1 MDGKYFMTLNDPR
14 DDPKYQVG
22 GEQYKPPYER
32 ETSQVDAQTVRAF
45 HEKADTDSSQQAL
58 HHSLGFKHDQ
68 AAAGDHSHR
77 IGKGYFPPLKGV
89 TISGSKAGNAAL
101 ASVVAAL
108 VQLGATDST
117 T

>member
-1 MDGKYFMTLNDPR
+1 MTMNDPR

-22 GEQYKPPYER
+22 GDQYKSRYDR
-32 ETSQVDAQTVRAF
+32 TGQGSVDAQTVKSF
-45 HEKADTDSSQQAL
+45 HDKSDLDSSQGAQ
-58 HHSLGFKHDQ
+58 HHTLGSKHDQ
-68 AAAGDHSHR
+68 AAAGDHNHR
-77 IGKGYFPPLKGV
+77 AGLPYKGALDGI
-89 TISGSKAGNAAL
+89 TITGAKAGNAAL